1 MKRTRTWWTIKF
13 LKYYEAVNSEY
24 SLSPGDMCCLSHH
37 HHRPKLKA
45 PLLHYPSRRK
55 TKKFWLKESVI
66 QARCCVQWFSF
77 HSAVSCRRHLSVFD
91 WNITERRLL
100 GARFSQISLESLFL
114 LLRSLLLLCYVM
126 LCTSLHI
133 RQLVLTCAS
142 DMHSSEPLKQ
152 LLWYKVALIMK
163 WDAALD
169 AISILKWKFII
180 LLLLLNTFFG
190 VGKKKN

>member
-126 LCTSLHI
+126 HVSTYQTTCFDLCIGHA
-133 RQLVLTCAS
+133 LVGAPKTIIVIQSRSHYEMRRGSWRNL
-142 DMHSSEPLKQ
+142 DLEMEIYYSSP
-152 LLWYKVALIMK
+152 
-163 WDAALD
+163 
-169 AISILKWKFII
+169 SS
-180 LLLLLNTFFG
+180 
-190 VGKKKN
+190 